1 MPVNTNL
8 KPVELPMV
16 LKFGQKP
23 KTDFLNNLDALK
35 VELVDSPTRIQAW
48 NVAWHYVKATWA
60 DQPDIDPTS
69 GVSDRELSKNL
80 EDVLGGRTLPAP
92 MECLGFTFRLSGL
105 SFQEVTHIIRHRAGT
120 FAAQCTGDRDLR
132 DDAAVIPEPVQN
144 SPEFLERWKKIVE
157 DSKQLYADMTD
168 SRVISMMDARLILP
182 KCMTSFYYMR
192 LPLKDLIGFI
202 YQRIDSQIQPASDNL
217 LASKMAVAVA
227 RVIPEFTSVIDF
239 GNFLKTNTAIEYK
252 SLDIA
257 EDLKPDVVGSVTDIP
272 AQNDSVDVACA
283 FEVLEHL
290 PFEKFD
296 TAVGELARV
305 ARGYV
310 VISLPHFGPV
320 IAFSLKLPFLPLLRF
335 SFKIP
340 FYKKHTFNGQ
350 HYWEIGKQ
358 GYPVSKIRN
367 TLSKY
372 GTIERDF
379 VPFGS
384 FYHHFFVVKIS

>member
-239 GNFLKTNTAIEYK
+239 
-252 SLDIA
+252 D
-257 EDLKPDVVGSVTDIP
+257 KPDMHYVKTFRVKVGDKFVSRGTNLYWPVKKNDIFEYHP
-272 AQNDSVDVACA
+272 NDTIYQATR
-283 FEVLEHL
+283 E
-290 PFEKFD
+290 
-296 TAVGELARV
+296 ELN
-305 ARGYV
+305 GT
-310 VISLPHFGPV
+310 HGDGPQ
-320 IAFSLKLPFLPLLRF
+320 KRF
-335 SFKIP
+335 TEIWNEDMSQWNLIKSRHDAW
-340 FYKKHTFNGQ
+340 KK
-350 HYWEIGKQ
+350 
-358 GYPVSKIRN
+358 
-367 TLSKY
+367 
-372 GTIERDF
+372 
-379 VPFGS
+379 
-384 FYHHFFVVKIS
+384 